1 MRFTLIICT
10 YKRPQPLLTLLES
23 VKIQQLYPD
32 HILIIDGSPDE
43 RTKQVFDIQ
52 SFKGLVYYKVPP
64 EHRGLTKQRNYG
76 IARVADD
83 QNVVCFLDD
92 DIVLKPDYF
101 SALLATYQTYPDALG
116 VGGYIIGETKWETT
130 NNAYKSKI
138 NEFAFDGY
146 VRSDGSRFV
155 MRKRLGL
162 DANRPPAHLPD
173 FAHGRSVSFLPPSG
187 KIYPVEQFMGGVASY
202 KLDALKEHQF
212 SEYFEGYGLY
222 EDADFTFR
230 LSREGSLYVNTAA
243 QLYHYHD
250 PDGRPNQFNY
260 GKMVVRN
267 GWYVWRTRYPKP
279 KIKARLKWNAT
290 AAVLTG
296 IRLTNALRG
305 NAKMAAFTESMGR
318 IWGWWS
324 LLFNKPR
331 RV

>member
-1 MRFTLIICT
+1 MRFTLIVCT
-10 YKRPQPLLTLLES
+10 YKRPRPLLKLLES
-23 VKIQQLYPD
+23 VKIQSRYPN
-32 HILIIDGSPDE
+32 HILIIDGSPDA
-43 RTKQVFDIQ
+43 RTEELLKAQT
-52 SFKGLVYYKVPP
+52 FKNVTYYKVPP

-76 IARVADD
+76 IARVTDD
-83 QNVVCFLDD
+83 QDVVCFLDD
-92 DIVLKPDYF
+92 DIVLKPNYF
-101 SALLATYQTYPDALG
+101 SVLLDTYQQYPDALG
-116 VGGYIIGETKWETT
+116 ETAWKSVPA
-130 NNAYKSKI
+130 AYKPQT
-138 NEFAFDGY
+138 NEFVFDGY
-146 VRSDGSRFV
+146 IRKDGSRFV

-162 DANRPPAHLPD
+162 DADRPPAYLPD
-173 FAHGRSVSFLPPSG
+173 FAHGRSVGFLPPSG

-202 KLDALKEHQF
+202 TFLALKTHKF

-230 LSREGSLYVNTAA
+230 LSKEGALYVNTGA

-279 KIKARLKWNAT
+279 KIKARLKWNIT
-290 AAVLTG
+290 AAVLTC
-296 IRLTNALRG
+296 IRLTNVIKG
-305 NAKMAAFTESMGR
+305 KSKMAALTESLGR

-324 LLFNKPR
+324 LLFNKPK

>member
-32 HILIIDGSPDE
+32 HILIIDGSPDG
-43 RTKQVFDIQ
+43 RTKQIFDIQ

-83 QNVVCFLDD
+83 QDIVCFLDD
-92 DIVLKPDYF
+92 DTVLDKDYF
-101 SALLATYQTYPDALG
+101 SHLIDGFYQLPDA
-116 VGGYIIGETKWETT
+116 VGIGGIATNQNRWKKNIKKLPSTNTIYTLDDYYIEESLRNK
-130 NNAYKSKI
+130 
-138 NEFAFDGY
+138 
-146 VRSDGSRFV
+146 VRNLL
-155 MRKRLGL
+155 RLQSPL
-162 DANRPPAHLPD
+162 PPGQMPN
-173 FAHGRSVSFLPPSG
+173 FSHGRTYAYPLNG
-187 KIYPVEQFMGGVASY
+187 KRYPVDLIVGMSMAFRTHIF
-202 KLDALKEHQF
+202 KEISF
-212 SEYFEGYGLY
+212 SSYFEGYGLY
-222 EDADFTFR
+222 EDADFCLRARRYGKLYYDTNVR
-230 LSREGSLYVNTAA
+230 LK
-243 QLYHYHD
+243 HYHA
-250 PDGRPNQFNY
+250 PDGRPNKFTY
-260 GKMVVRN
+260 GKMVIRN

-279 KIKARLKWNAT
+279 IIKARLKWNAT